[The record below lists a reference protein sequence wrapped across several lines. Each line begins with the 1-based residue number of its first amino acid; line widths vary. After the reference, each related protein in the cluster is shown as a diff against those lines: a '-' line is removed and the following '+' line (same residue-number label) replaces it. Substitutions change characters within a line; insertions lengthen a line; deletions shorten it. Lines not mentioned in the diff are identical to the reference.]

1 MATICGKINANI
13 KKDCAVPLQM
23 GTRDLC
29 KIINFSDIVSRV
41 YDDTNKSQVKDIL
54 LASGKTAFEID
65 GFKNSIKPKV
75 TLDDTTYFKRFNHEV
90 GIIGFDISI
99 DTKEQL
105 NAGIEGRYVIVT
117 ENYFQGE
124 DGESAFEVYGL
135 TAGMEL
141 TIVERDPTSADT
153 QGGFTLM
160 FSTPLNKEPKLPNA
174 FFDTDYATTK
184 AIFDAL

>member
-13 KKDCAVPLQM
+13 KKDCEVPLQM
-23 GTRDLC
+23 GTRDLA
-29 KIINFSDIVSRV
+29 KIINFSDIVSIV
-41 YDDTNKSQVKDIL
+41 YDSTNKAQVKDIV

-65 GFKNSIKPKV
+65 GFKNSIRPL
-75 TLDDTTYFKRFNHEV
+75 TGLEDGTYFKRHNHSVE
-90 GIIGFDISI
+90 ILGFDISI

-105 NAGIEGRYVIVT
+105 NAGIEGRYVVIT
-117 ENYFQGE
+117 ENYFQGTA
-124 DGESAFEVYGL
+124 GESAFEIYGL
-135 TAGMEL
+135 TAGLEITAL
-141 TIVERDPTSADT
+141 DRNPNDAET
-153 QGGFTLM
+153 QGAFHIM